1 MLSTRTSNPT
11 MTQPAAE
18 LHPWVE
24 NRPPARWLPT
34 LDVRELWQHRELA
47 VVFALKDV
55 RVRYKQT
62 LFGIAWAVLQPLVAA
77 LIFTVFLGRLA
88 HVSSGGLP
96 YAVFV
101 YSGLSIWL
109 YVSGAVSGSAQSLID
124 NRNLVTKVYFPR
136 LLAPI
141 AAVVPGLVD
150 LLPALAILVVFL
162 VVYGVTPGAAVVL
175 LPVWVAAAAVL
186 ALAVGLWLSAL
197 NVRYRDVRYALPF
210 LLQVWM
216 FGSPVVYAA
225 GLVHGTWRHVYA
237 ANPLVTVIEGF
248 RWSVAGGP
256 APSALSVLLSAGVTA
271 VVLVGGLTYFRRVEQ
286 SFADVI

>member
-1 MLSTRTSNPT
+1 MAQPT
-11 MTQPAAE
+11 AE

-24 NRPPARWLPT
+24 NRPATGWLPAI
-34 LDVRELWQHRELA
+34 DVRELWRHRELA
-47 VVFALKDV
+47 IVFALKDI

-62 LFGIAWAVLQPLVAA
+62 LFGIAWAVIQPLIAA

-88 HVSSGGLP
+88 HVSSGGMP

-109 YVSGAVSGSAQSLID
+109 YVSSAVSNSAQSLID

-141 AAVVPGLVD
+141 AAIVPGLVD
-150 LLPALAILVVFL
+150 LVPALAILVVYL
-162 VVYGVTPGAAVVL
+162 VVYDVTPGPALVL
-175 LPVWVAAAAVL
+175 LPVWIAAAAVL
-186 ALAVGLWLSAL
+186 ALAVGLWLSAM

-210 LLQVWM
+210 LLQVWL

-225 GLVHGTWRHVYA
+225 ALVHGAWRYVYA
-237 ANPLVTVIEGF
+237 ANPLVSVIEGF
-248 RWSVAGGP
+248 RGSVANGP
-256 APSALSVLLSAGVTA
+256 APGGLSSVLSAAVTI
-271 VVLVGGLTYFRRVEQ
+271 VLLAGGLAYFRRVEQ

>member
-1 MLSTRTSNPT
+1 
-11 MTQPAAE
+11 MTQPGAE
-18 LHPWVE
+18 HHPWVE

-34 LDVRELWQHRELA
+34 LDAGELWQHRELA
-47 VVFALKDV
+47 LVFALKDV

-77 LIFTVFLGRLA
+77 LIFTVFLGHLA
-88 HVSSGGLP
+88 HVSSDGLP

-101 YSGLSIWL
+101 YSGLVVWL
-109 YVSGAVSGSAQSLID
+109 YVSGAVTSSAQSLID

-141 AAVVPGLVD
+141 AAVFPGLVD
-150 LLPALAILVVFL
+150 LIPSLAILAVFL
-162 VVYGVTPGAAVVL
+162 VAYHVAPGAAFVL
-175 LPVWVAAAAVL
+175 LPVWIAAAVVL

-216 FGSPVVYAA
+216 FGSAVVYAA
-225 GLVHGTWRHVYA
+225 SLVHGAWQYAYA
-237 ANPLVTVIEGF
+237 ANPLVTVLAGF
-248 RWSVAGGP
+248 RWSVANGP
-256 APSALSVLLSAGVTA
+256 APGGFSVLVSAAITL
-271 VVLVGGLTYFRRVEQ
+271 VVLVGGLAYFRRVEQ

>member
-1 MLSTRTSNPT
+1 
-11 MTQPAAE
+11 MTEHATE
-18 LHPWVE
+18 LQPWVE

-47 VVFALKDV
+47 IVFALKDV

-62 LFGIAWAVLQPLVAA
+62 LFGIAWAVLQPLIAA
-77 LIFTVFLGRLA
+77 LIFTIFLGRLA

-101 YSGLSIWL
+101 YSGLTMWL

-141 AAVVPGLVD
+141 AAIVPGLVD
-150 LLPALAILVVFL
+150 LIPALAILVVFL
-162 VVYGVTPGAAVVL
+162 VVYDVTPGAALVS
-175 LPVWVAAAAVL
+175 LPIWIAAAALL
-186 ALAVGLWLSAL
+186 ALAVGLWLAAL

-225 GLVHGTWRHVYA
+225 GLVHGAWRHAYA
-237 ANPLVTVIEGF
+237 ANPLVTVLAGF

-256 APSALSVLLSAGVTA
+256 APNGVSILVSAAITA
-271 VVLVGGLTYFRRVEQ
+271 VVLAGGLVYFRRVEQ